1 MVAEPAEPR
10 RILVVEDEED
20 VACLLRARLEAN
32 GYEVFVEG
40 EGRKAVQLAQAVRP
54 HLVILDLMLP
64 DTDGY
69 AVSENLR
76 RQYHSCMVPIL
87 MLTARIQS
95 TEKLYGFGAGADA
108 YMTKPYD
115 AAELLGT
122 IRQLLKDAGID

>member
-1 MVAEPAEPR
+1 MVAENREPR

-64 DTDGY
+64 DTDG
-69 AVSENLR
+69 SIR
-76 RQYHSCMVPIL
+76 S
-87 MLTARIQS
+87 RITRCS
-95 TEKLYGFGAGADA
+95 RTPTG
-108 YMTKPYD
+108 M
-115 AAELLGT
+115 
-122 IRQLLKDAGID
+122 R